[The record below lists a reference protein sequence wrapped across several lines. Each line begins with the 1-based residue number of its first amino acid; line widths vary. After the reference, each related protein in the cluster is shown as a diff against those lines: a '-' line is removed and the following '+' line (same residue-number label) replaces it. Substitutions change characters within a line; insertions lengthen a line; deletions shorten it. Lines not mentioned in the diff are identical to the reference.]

1 MPTKFSPS
9 QTTFV
14 KGKGRVTQNY
24 FIKNISKEELIKL
37 SEEWSETQEKFFKKM
52 LKQGGEFKVNG
63 NKFRVTVAERTD
75 IDSAGNKPVTVP
87 PLPGERTF

>member
-1 MPTKFSPS
+1 MITK
-9 QTTFV
+9 QAIR
-14 KGKGRVTQNY
+14 KGVEVQCNGKTLTKEQ
-24 FIKNISKEELIKL
+24 IISKGEN
-37 SEEWSETQEKFFKKM
+37 WSEQTENFFRKM

>member
-1 MPTKFSPS
+1 MTLKKQSIRAN
-9 QTTFV
+9 QTIYL
-14 KGKGRVTQNY
+14 G
-24 FIKNISKEELIKL
+24 ISKEPLHKDEVIKL

-63 NKFRVTVAERTD
+63 NKFRVTVAERID

>member
-1 MPTKFSPS
+1 MTLKKQSIRANQTIYLNGNKEPS
-9 QTTFV
+9 T
-14 KGKGRVTQNY
+14 
-24 FIKNISKEELIKL
+24 KEEIIKL
-37 SEEWSETQEKFFKKM
+37 SEEWSENQTKFFKKM
-52 LKQGGEFKVNG
+52 LKQGGEFKVKG

>member
-1 MPTKFSPS
+1 MTLKKQSIRANQTIYLNGNKEPS
-9 QTTFV
+9 T
-14 KGKGRVTQNY
+14 
-24 FIKNISKEELIKL
+24 KEEIIKL
-37 SEEWSETQEKFFKKM
+37 SEEWNENQTKFFKKM
-52 LKQGGEFKVNG
+52 LKQGGKFKVKG

>member
-1 MPTKFSPS
+1 MTLKRQSIRAN
-9 QTTFV
+9 QTIYL
-14 KGKGRVTQNY
+14 G
-24 FIKNISKEELIKL
+24 ISKEHLHKDEVIKL

>member
-1 MPTKFSPS
+1 MTLKRQSIRAN
-9 QTTFV
+9 QTIYL
-14 KGKGRVTQNY
+14 G
-24 FIKNISKEELIKL
+24 ISKEPLHKDEVIKL

-52 LKQGGEFKVNG
+52 LKQGGEFKVKG
-63 NKFRVTVAERTD
+63 NKFRVTVAERID

>member
-1 MPTKFSPS
+1 MTLKKQSIRANQTIYLNGNKKPS
-9 QTTFV
+9 T
-14 KGKGRVTQNY
+14 
-24 FIKNISKEELIKL
+24 KEEIIEL
-37 SEEWSETQEKFFKKM
+37 SEEWSENQTKFFKKM
-52 LKQGGEFKVNG
+52 LKQGGEFKVKG

>member
-1 MPTKFSPS
+1 
-9 QTTFV
+9 
-14 KGKGRVTQNY
+14 
-24 FIKNISKEELIKL
+24 
-37 SEEWSETQEKFFKKM
+37 M
-52 LKQGGEFKVNG
+52 LKQGGEFKVKG